1 MYTRVRIYNR
11 YAREASTSVGL
22 IATCKATKKK
32 NTTTCKWKN
41 KCRARTF
48 LKALADLPLP
58 HLSLHMGT
66 WEEKNFLL
74 FSEKHLAVSNIVHTF
89 AVYYNAITQEH
100 LSEVR
105 DFLLEIR
112 GFLLETQG
120 FLLELRDF
128 LSEVRDDIFEVR
140 SRNRSRSRI
149 LTPKIIHT

>member
-1 MYTRVRIYNR
+1 MPSADFFEGIGRFTTPSPIP
-11 YAREASTSVGL
+11 AHG
-22 IATCKATKKK
+22 KK
-32 NTTTCKWKN
+32 
-41 KCRARTF
+41 
-48 LKALADLPLP
+48 
-58 HLSLHMGT
+58 
-66 WEEKNFLL
+66 KNFLL

-89 AVYYNAITQEH
+89 AVYYNAMTRKH
-100 LSEVR
+100 LSKVR

>member
-1 MYTRVRIYNR
+1 MPSADFFEGIGRFTTPSPIP
-11 YAREASTSVGL
+11 AHG
-22 IATCKATKKK
+22 KKK
-32 NTTTCKWKN
+32 I
-41 KCRARTF
+41 F
-48 LKALADLPLP
+48 Y
-58 HLSLHMGT
+58 
-66 WEEKNFLL
+66 L
-74 FSEKHLAVSNIVHTF
+74 FSEKHLAVSNIVYTF
-89 AVYYNAITQEH
+89 AVYYNAITRKH

-112 GFLLETQG
+112 GFLLETRG

>member
-1 MYTRVRIYNR
+1 MPSADFFEGIGRFTTPSPIP
-11 YAREASTSVGL
+11 AHG
-22 IATCKATKKK
+22 KK
-32 NTTTCKWKN
+32 
-41 KCRARTF
+41 
-48 LKALADLPLP
+48 
-58 HLSLHMGT
+58 
-66 WEEKNFLL
+66 KNFLL

-112 GFLLETQG
+112 GFLLEIRG
-120 FLLELRDF
+120 FLLELQDF

>member
-1 MYTRVRIYNR
+1 MPSADFFEGIGRFTTPSPVP
-11 YAREASTSVGL
+11 AHG
-22 IATCKATKKK
+22 KKK
-32 NTTTCKWKN
+32 
-41 KCRARTF
+41 F
-48 LKALADLPLP
+48 
-58 HLSLHMGT
+58 
-66 WEEKNFLL
+66 FLL

-89 AVYYNAITQEH
+89 AVYYNAITRKH

-105 DFLLEIR
+105 DFRLEIRGFLVETR

-140 SRNRSRSRI
+140 SRNRSMSRI

>member
-1 MYTRVRIYNR
+1 MPSADFFEGIGRFTTPSPIP
-11 YAREASTSVGL
+11 AHG
-22 IATCKATKKK
+22 KK
-32 NTTTCKWKN
+32 
-41 KCRARTF
+41 
-48 LKALADLPLP
+48 
-58 HLSLHMGT
+58 
-66 WEEKNFLL
+66 KNFLL

-89 AVYYNAITQEH
+89 AVYYNSITQKH

-140 SRNRSRSRI
+140 SRNRSRNRI
-149 LTPKIIHT
+149 LTQKIIHT

>member
-1 MYTRVRIYNR
+1 MPSADFFEGIGRFTTPSPVP
-11 YAREASTSVGL
+11 AHG
-22 IATCKATKKK
+22 KKK
-32 NTTTCKWKN
+32 
-41 KCRARTF
+41 F
-48 LKALADLPLP
+48 
-58 HLSLHMGT
+58 
-66 WEEKNFLL
+66 FYL
-74 FSEKHLAVSNIVHTF
+74 FSEKHLAVSNIVYTF
-89 AVYYNAITQEH
+89 AVYYNAITRKH

-140 SRNRSRSRI
+140 SRNRSMSRI